1 VRVIKPST
9 VKAYGRQ
16 HPAIDAPLRAWLK
29 LVKNR
34 EWSSLA
40 DVRRDFPHADGVVV
54 KSGNTVTVFNIGGN
68 KYRLIVA
75 MKYQYQRVYVLRCL
89 THAEYDKDKWKEQL

>member
-1 VRVIKPST
+1 VRIIKPSS

-16 HPAIDAPLRAWLK
+16 YPLIDSALRAWLNVAK
-29 LVKNR
+29 VR
-34 EWSSLA
+34 EWANLS

-54 KSGNTVTVFNIGGN
+54 RSGNTVTVFNIGGN

-75 MKYQYQRVYVLRCL
+75 IKYQFQRIYVLRCL
-89 THAEYDKDKWKEQL
+89 THVEYDTDKWKTQL